1 LVTLVTATSAAS
13 MLTTLFLSL
22 SILVMMLFINKT
34 RNYRLGGFLV
44 SVVFCDAGFPFV
56 FFTSG
61 GIHSGMLAYL
71 LLGTVIISLLL
82 SGADFVIMLA
92 LYLIINATCF
102 FAQMTGFVQVLPIK
116 SELMFYV
123 DVTASFIIASVMIG
137 IVLKYQKREYV
148 MAQRAA
154 EDASKA
160 KSEFLSN
167 MSHEMRTPMNAII
180 GMTAIGKAALDAER
194 KDYAFLKIEAA
205 STHLL
210 GVINDILDM
219 SKIEAGKLEISSAE
233 FDFEKMLQKVVSV
246 VNFRAEERRQ
256 NLSVYIDSAI
266 PRLLIGD
273 DQRLAQVITNL
284 LSNAVKFTPEG
295 GKISLEAHLAGE
307 ENGCCKLRIEVRDTG
322 IGISP
327 EQRAR
332 LFTSFQQAE
341 SSTSRQYGGTGLGLS
356 ISKSIV
362 NMLGGQIWLESELG
376 KGSTFAF
383 TAQVKRS
390 AKEEGADILPLGVN
404 RGKIRALLAGG
415 GAETQE
421 YFTEIAFRLGLSRD
435 AAAGGGEALAL
446 LEKGE
451 SYDIYF
457 INRTLPDMDGLE
469 LTRLIRKKME
479 NSVVVLMAS
488 SAEWGAVENEARK
501 AGARTFLPKPLFPSA
516 VADCLRE
523 CLTPEDGRAED
534 GQGAE
539 ADDFSACRVL
549 LAEDVEINREIV
561 LSLLEPTRLRIDCAE
576 NGTEA
581 VRIFS
586 AAPAAYDMI
595 FMDLQMPEM
604 DGFEATRRIR
614 ALAAP
619 QGQEIPIIAMTANV
633 FREDVEKCLAAGM
646 NGHIGKPLDLDDVLL
661 SLREHLPCRDGRGLR
676 RAAT

>member
-1 LVTLVTATSAAS
+1 